1 MTDYD
6 LPAEWASMSDE
17 QRSEWLTRERCRR
30 QAERQSLHAYNE
42 VKRLEER
49 WSRRMD
55 ARSETVSLDNW
66 R

>member
-6 LPAEWASMSDE
+6 LPAEWESMSDE

-30 QAERQSLHAYNE
+30 QAERQSLPAYSE
-42 VKRLEER
+42 IERLEER